1 MTIAVT
7 GGAGFLG
14 SHVCEELTLRGLDHT
29 VVRSSM
35 YDLRRQDA
43 VEAFYDEVSPRV
55 VIHLAAT
62 CGGIGANRD
71 HPGRYFYDNAIMGL
85 NMIEGARLANIDQFV
100 LVGTVCAYPVLCPV
114 PFVEGDLWSGYP
126 EPTNA
131 PYGVAKKSLF
141 TMLDAYSRE
150 YGLRSAVLIPTN
162 LYGERDNFDPRSSHV
177 IPAMIRRLKTAT
189 PGSRVAMWGT
199 GAATRDFL
207 HAADAARAIVSAVER
222 GLGDPLPVNLGS
234 GTEVSMRSLAARI
247 AILCGYDTSL
257 IDWDSS
263 QPDGQPRR
271 LLDTSRASRVLGWS
285 PQVSLDE
292 GLRRTVTWASENQ
305 PWHE

>member
-29 VVRSSM
+29 VVRSRM

-43 VEAFYDEVSPRV
+43 VEAFYREVSPRV

-71 HPGRYFYDNAIMGL
+71 HPGRYYYDNAIMGL
-85 NMIEGARLANIDQFV
+85 NMIEGARLASIDQFV

-114 PFVEGDLWSGYP
+114 PFVEGNLWAGYP
-126 EPTNA
+126 EATNA

-177 IPAMIRRLKTAT
+177 IPAMIRRFKTT
-189 PGSRVAMWGT
+189 PRGSRLSMWGT
-199 GAATRDFL
+199 GVATRDFL

-234 GTEVSMRSLAARI
+234 GTEVSMRSLAARL
-247 AILCGYDTSL
+247 AVLCGYDTSL

-271 LLDTSRASRVLGWS
+271 LLDTSRASRLLGWS

-292 GLRRTVTWASENQ
+292 GLRRTVAWASEHQ